1 MSGVFLAAGG
11 LTAAAQEI
19 AVAQELA
26 VTDSVSVQQTITV
39 TGSRG
44 KPRTVADS
52 AVPIDVLD
60 EATIK
65 DVSFTDTNDVL
76 KTLVPSYTI
85 GREPISDGS
94 TFVRPAALRGLSSD
108 KTLVLVNSKRRHRAA
123 LVSIGGSGTQG
134 PDVATIPASALKTV
148 EILRD
153 GAAAQYGSDAIA
165 GVINFI
171 LKDSAEG
178 AEITVQGGQYYEG
191 DGEDLLIAGNI
202 GLPLGENGFIN
213 ISLEGTSAQPT
224 SRGKQWDETTSF
236 DVDAYIAA
244 NPDKAYLYG
253 PGGDYDSSNVQIW
266 GQPESEAFR
275 SFVNMGY
282 TLSGGQELYAF
293 ANYSNSSADGDFN
306 YRFPG
311 NSVNGPLIRLQDGST
326 YKFDS
331 LFPAGF
337 TPRFFGNVVDY
348 STTGGIRG
356 EFTPDFTYDFSARYG
371 KNQINYKLGN
381 TVNPSLGDSSPTVF
395 HPGDLISDEVAVA
408 ADFVYSYEM
417 GGFASPVD
425 FSFGAEWRDEGY
437 EAVAGDQASY
447 IAGPYALADP
457 WGFCTDTYAT
467 TAAGAAVITNGSSL
481 NCANYDTDTDGSGPD
496 IDEDGFAG
504 KDPVY
509 TVNGVGSNG
518 FPGYSPEYSGSLN
531 RDSYGIYAGA
541 SADLTDALFVEVA
554 GRFENYSDF
563 GDTTNGKIAA
573 RWSVSPNIN
582 IRGSVGTG
590 FRAPTPG
597 QLATTNVSTRFP
609 AGEPVASGL
618 FPASNPVS
626 QFLGAEELKPEKSTN
641 YSLGATGTFGP
652 LSVTLDLYK
661 IDISDQFYASRSIDV
676 TPAIR
681 TELIAAGVPGADT
694 IGAVQFFQNAFDSST
709 EGVDLVVTYLADWGS
724 AGSTA
729 FTLSSNYN
737 TFSVEK
743 INIDDLFLE
752 EDVYDFENGTPNY
765 RTTFTV
771 SHSIGA
777 YTFLGRANYYGA
789 YNPSQCYTGAAADGY
804 TCPESAAYPTGL
816 VTEDSGSEIL
826 FDIEASYAY
835 DDTTKFT
842 VGARN
847 VTNEYPYEPDYNTL
861 KETGNG
867 RIYRSDSIV
876 DWQGGFVYLKA
887 TKSF

>member
-1 MSGVFLAAGG
+1 MSGVFLAAGS
-11 LTAAAQEI
+11 LTATAQEI

-178 AEITVQGGQYYEG
+178 AEITVQGGQYFEG

-236 DVDAYIAA
+236 DVDAYVAA

-282 TLSGGQELYAF
+282 TLPGGQELYAF

-311 NSVNGPLIRLQDGST
+311 NSVNGPLIRLQNGST

-371 KNQINYKLGN
+371 KNQINYKLAN

-437 EAVAGDQASY
+437 EAVAGDEASY
-447 IAGPYALADP
+447 IAGPYAFSDP
-457 WGFCTDTYAT
+457 WGFCDGAAP
-467 TAAGAAVITNGSSL
+467 TAAGVAVIADGSSL
-481 NCANYDTDTDGSGPD
+481 DCANTS
-496 IDEDGFAG
+496 
-504 KDPVY
+504 DPVY
-509 TVNGVGSNG
+509 TLNGVGSNG
-518 FPGYSPEYSGSLN
+518 FPGYSPDYSGSLN
-531 RDSYGIYAGA
+531 RDSYGIYGGA

-563 GDTTNGKIAA
+563 GETTNGKIAA
-573 RWSVSPNIN
+573 RWSVTPNIN

-641 YSLGATGTFGP
+641 YSLGATGSFGP

-661 IDISDQFYASRSIDV
+661 IDISDQFYASRSITV
-676 TPAIR
+676 TSEIR
-681 TELIAAGVPGADT
+681 DQLIAAGVPGADT

-709 EGVDLVVTYLADWGS
+709 EGVDLVVTYLADWG
-724 AGSTA
+724 ATGTTA
-729 FTLSSNYN
+729 FTLSSNFN
-737 TFSVEK
+737 TFSVEQV
-743 INIDDLFLE
+743 NIDGLFLE
-752 EDVYDFENGTPNY
+752 EDVYDFENGTPNF

-777 YTFLGRANYYGA
+777 YTFLGRANYYGE
-789 YNPSQCYTGAAADGY
+789 YSPSQCFTGAAADGY
-804 TCPESAAYPTGL
+804 SCPGGL
-816 VTEDSGSEIL
+816 ITEDSGSEIL
-826 FDIEASYAY
+826 FDLEASYAY

-842 VGARN
+842 IGARN
-847 VTNEYPYEPDYNTL
+847 ITNEYPYEPDYNNL
-861 KETGNG
+861 RETGNG

>member
-11 LTAAAQEI
+11 LTATAQEI
-19 AVAQELA
+19 AAAQELA
-26 VTDSVSVQQTITV
+26 VADSVSVQQTITV

-236 DVDAYIAA
+236 DVDAYVAA

-282 TLSGGQELYAF
+282 TLPGGQELYAF

-417 GGFASPVD
+417 GSFASPVD

-437 EAVAGDQASY
+437 EAVAGDEASY
-447 IAGPYALADP
+447 IAGPYAFADP
-457 WGFCTDTYAT
+457 WDFCE
-467 TAAGAAVITNGSSL
+467 GAAPTVAGLGVIADGSSL
-481 NCANYDTDTDGSGPD
+481 DCADPS
-496 IDEDGFAG
+496 
-504 KDPVY
+504 DPVY
-509 TVNGVGSNG
+509 TLNGVGSNG
-518 FPGYSPEYSGSLN
+518 FPGYSPDYSGSLN

-541 SADLTDALFVEVA
+541 AADLTDALFVEVA

-563 GDTTNGKIAA
+563 GETTNGKIAA
-573 RWSVSPNIN
+573 RWSVTPNVN

-661 IDISDQFYASRSIDV
+661 IDISDQFYASRSITV
-676 TPAIR
+676 TPEIR
-681 TELIAAGVPGADT
+681 DQLIAAGVPGADT

-709 EGVDLVVTYLADWGS
+709 EGVDLVMTYLADWGT

-743 INIDDLFLE
+743 VNIDGLFLE

-771 SHSIGA
+771 SHTIGA
-777 YTFLGRANYYGA
+777 YTFLGRANYFGE
-789 YNPSQCYTGAAADGY
+789 YNPSQCFTGAGADGY

-876 DWQGGFVYLKA
+876 DWQGGFIYLKA